1 MTTSTMEMV
10 AAAKAS
16 ITEISIEQANTMLT
30 EGCIALDVREL
41 LEYET
46 GHIPDAKHI
55 SRGMLEFMIGNHP
68 DFQDKNISI
77 ILYCKSGGRSALATA
92 TLQQLGFSNI
102 HSMVG
107 GFDAWSEGSDIPP
120 ETLA

>member
-1 MTTSTMEMV
+1 MTISTMDMV

-55 SRGMLEFMIGNHP
+55 SRGVLEFMIGNHP

-77 ILYCKSGGRSALATA
+77 VLYCKTGGRSALATV
-92 TLQQLGFSNI
+92 TLQQLGFTNI
-102 HSMVG
+102 YSMSG
-107 GFDAWSEGSDIPP
+107 GFDAWSEG
-120 ETLA
+120 TT